1 MNFPVIILC
10 RVMQVST
17 SAYYA
22 WRKRPGKLID
32 ADVLHLHRRIKSLFK
47 QSRNSLVSRELMNN
61 LRKEGITIC
70 RYKVRKLMK
79 KLDLSGDCYGFILE
93 KNRGLVHQQAHDNRL
108 D

>member
-10 RVMQVST
+10 RLMQVNT

-47 QSRNSLVSRELMNN
+47 QSRNSLGSRELMKN
-61 LRKEGITIC
+61 LRK
-70 RYKVRKLMK
+70 KALKLVVIK
-79 KLDLSGDCYGFILE
+79 S
-93 KNRGLVHQQAHDNRL
+93 VS
-108 D
+108 